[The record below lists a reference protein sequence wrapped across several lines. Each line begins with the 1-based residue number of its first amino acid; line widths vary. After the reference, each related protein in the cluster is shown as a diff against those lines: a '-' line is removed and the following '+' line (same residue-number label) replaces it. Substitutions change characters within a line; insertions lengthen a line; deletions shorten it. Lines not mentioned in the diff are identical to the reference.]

1 MGSVKNCETNAFQ
14 IKSGRIWNSEGE
26 IPFAIEKQKEMR
38 ENLNK
43 KWNNHIWHTAVCF
56 EGEIIQRIIVEQ

>member
-1 MGSVKNCETNAFQ
+1 MNSVKNCKTNAFH
-14 IKSGRIWNSEGE
+14 IKSGKIRNSEGE

-43 KWNNHIWHTAVCF
+43 
-56 EGEIIQRIIVEQ
+56 Q